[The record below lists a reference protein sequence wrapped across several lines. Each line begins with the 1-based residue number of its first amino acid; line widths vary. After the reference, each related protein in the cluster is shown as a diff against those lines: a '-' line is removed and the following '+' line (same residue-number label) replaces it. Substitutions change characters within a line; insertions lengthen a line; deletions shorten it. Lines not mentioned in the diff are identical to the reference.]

1 MVKPF
6 RKAEVPEKPPGSSSG
21 TSGTSGTA
29 SENLALPPTD
39 TPATKPTTTPHAT
52 WRLFGAH
59 MNSFVVFPDAQSA
72 WLMTDDF
79 YGKLSSTLYQRISSG
94 QHMGGVK
101 LVRGY
106 SEGSK
111 SATEKKPDISS
122 SVSRPV
128 TPTPESKALK
138 AEVSANHKRKSMPP
152 PSTSKEDTKAEAAAD
167 RLDPRRALQRHLSA
181 YEGEFVREEQML
193 EDEMKEDYKHPDDDN
208 SEDQGREVEY
218 LLLTTHG

>member
-1 MVKPF
+1 
-6 RKAEVPEKPPGSSSG
+6 
-21 TSGTSGTA
+21 
-29 SENLALPPTD
+29 
-39 TPATKPTTTPHAT
+39 
-52 WRLFGAH
+52 

-94 QHMGGVK
+94 QHMGGIK

-106 SEGSK
+106 SEGSR
-111 SATEKKPDISS
+111 STTEKKSDLST

-138 AEVSANHKRKSMPP
+138 AEVSASHKRKSMPP
-152 PSTSKEDTKAEAAAD
+152 PSISKEGTGEDAAAD
-167 RLDPRRALQRHLSA
+167 RLDPRRALRRHLSA
-181 YEGEFVREEQML
+181 YEAELVGEEQML
-193 EDEMKEDYKHPDDDN
+193 EDEMKEDYKHPDDN
-208 SEDQGREVEY
+208 SEDQGREIEY

>member
-1 MVKPF
+1 MP
-6 RKAEVPEKPPGSSSG
+6 
-21 TSGTSGTA
+21 
-29 SENLALPPTD
+29 SENLAPPQTD
-39 TPATKPTTTPHAT
+39 TPATKPAANPHTT

-94 QHMGGVK
+94 QHMGGIK

-111 SATEKKPDISS
+111 SQKPDISS

-138 AEVSANHKRKSMPP
+138 AEVSASHKRKSMPP
-152 PSTSKEDTKAEAAAD
+152 PSTSKEDPRVEVAGD
-167 RLDPRRALQRHLSA
+167 RLDPRKALQRHLSA
-181 YEGEFVREEQML
+181 YEGEFIGEEQML

-208 SEDQGREVEY
+208 SEDQGRDIEY

>member
-1 MVKPF
+1 VVKPF
-6 RKAEVPEKPPGSSSG
+6 RKAEVPEKPPGSSYG
-21 TSGTSGTA
+21 TSGMT
-29 SENLALPPTD
+29 SENLAPPPTD
-39 TPATKPTTTPHAT
+39 TPTTKPTTTPHAT

-94 QHMGGVK
+94 QHMGGIK

-111 SATEKKPDISS
+111 PVTEKKPDISS

-138 AEVSANHKRKSMPP
+138 AEVSASHKRKSMPP
-152 PSTSKEDTKAEAAAD
+152 PSTSKEDTKAEATGD
-167 RLDPRRALQRHLSA
+167 RLDPRKALQRHLSA
-181 YEGEFVREEQML
+181 YEGELVGEEQML

-208 SEDQGREVEY
+208 SEDQGREIEY